1 MQISTCAF
9 LGGLINEY
17 ARPRLKSRKPQVT
30 RRILFRARQ
39 GREAGLTRAGQ
50 SCATSGLAASG
61 LARWLNSRLA

>member
-17 ARPRLKSRKPQVT
+17 ARRLTPEEPQVT

-39 GREAGLTRAGQ
+39 GREAGLTQAWSVVCHVGIGGVGAGQ
-50 SCATSGLAASG
+50 AAE
-61 LARWLNSRLA
+61 